1 MNVLWVFAHP
11 EPGSLGGALRDVGIA
26 AARDAGHDVVGSDLY
41 AMGWKAA
48 LDRTDVGVPPGD
60 DTIGIAP
67 ESARALAE
75 GRLAPDIVAE
85 HAKLDAADAVVFQFP
100 LWWYGPPAI
109 LKGWFDRVLVKG
121 YGYGVHRPDGRTQR
135 YGEGKLA
142 GKRALV
148 IVSSGSPAPA
158 LGPRG
163 INGQLDQVLF
173 PLLHGTLFYIGMD
186 VLPPLGVFGAMRVS
200 DTQFAAEADR
210 VRAAVGGLADAAPI
224 PYRAQNGGDYDR
236 DLVLCPEIAPG
247 EAGLGVHLKP

>member
-1 MNVLWVFAHP
+1 MLWVFAHP
-11 EPGSLGGALRDVGIA
+11 EPGSLGGALRDTGVA
-26 AARDAGHDVVGSDLY
+26 AARAAGHEVVGSDLY

-48 LDRTDVGVPPGD
+48 LDRSDLGVPPGD
-60 DTIGIAP
+60 DPVGIAP
-67 ESARALAE
+67 ESACALAE

-121 YGYGVHRPDGRTQR
+121 YGYGVHGPDGRTQR

-148 IVSSGSPAPA
+148 IVSSGSPEPA

-173 PLLHGTLFYIGMD
+173 PLLHGTLFYVGMD
-186 VLPPLGVFGAMRVS
+186 VLPPVGVFGAMRVS
-200 DTQFAAEADR
+200 DEQFAEQAGR
-210 VRAAVGGLADAAPI
+210 VRAAVDALADTPPI
-224 PYRAQNGGDYDR
+224 PYRTQNGGDYDR
-236 DLVLCPEIAPG
+236 DLVLCPDLAPG
-247 EAGLGVHLKP
+247 AAGLGVHVSHP